1 MLKPQPALHITYS
14 PVRPVFTVVYFFVLA
29 ALPSIHWWQ
38 VHQTCADGTRRER
51 HHCGVQ
57 HPSELNCELELYI
70 WLKMLCVIKKPVQ
83 HHRSSFN
90 DDSVVAGMRSRLPPS
105 GSSTFTIMQTLREN
119 LTAETWGTK
128 PNLWP
133 DRHKIQNVKTDDGR
147 NGSGTAACPQD
158 SMRGLILTPGSHRQ
172 FHFSLFPCR
181 LSTLDTNWPE
191 IWRPTPSPTPPPPLC
206 KAPLWLWH
214 PPQKSGPS
222 SRSEDTSEEE
232 FGDIFKP
239 R

>member
-1 MLKPQPALHITYS
+1 
-14 PVRPVFTVVYFFVLA
+14 
-29 ALPSIHWWQ
+29 
-38 VHQTCADGTRRER
+38 
-51 HHCGVQ
+51 
-57 HPSELNCELELYI
+57 
-70 WLKMLCVIKKPVQ
+70 
-83 HHRSSFN
+83 
-90 DDSVVAGMRSRLPPS
+90 MRSRLPPS

-133 DRHKIQNVKTDDGR
+133 DSHKIQNVKTDDGR
-147 NGSGTAACPQD
+147 SGPGSAACPQD
-158 SMRGLILTPGSHRQ
+158 SVRGLILTPGSHRQ

-181 LSTLDTNWPE
+181 LSTLGTNWPV
-191 IWRPTPSPTPPPPLC
+191 IWRPAPSPPPPPPLC

-239 R
+239 RGHEYFHYSHKSFDFLKVEVCDDNGFNFFNSFSGLATFSKNQELWLKPQSSLWSW